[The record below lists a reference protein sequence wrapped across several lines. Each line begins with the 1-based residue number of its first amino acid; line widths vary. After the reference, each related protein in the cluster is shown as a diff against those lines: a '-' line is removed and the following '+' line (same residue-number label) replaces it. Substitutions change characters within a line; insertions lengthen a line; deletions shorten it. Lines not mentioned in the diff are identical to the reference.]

1 MFTGLIESMGTVK
14 KVGSVFLIKSEKQL
28 SLSVGDSLAVNGS
41 CLTVTDIVKN
51 LISFDV
57 SPETFSRIVPPSV
70 NAAVNLERSL
80 AVSDRM
86 HGHFV
91 TGHVDTIGSV
101 IKLKKTRGFSEI
113 TISYPAKHSLLLIEK
128 GSVAVEGISL
138 TIASLTEKNFTVA
151 VIPETLGAT
160 TAGLWK
166 PGYRVNLEFD
176 IIGKY
181 VVKAA
186 QAAGASKT
194 LRNYLEQY

>member
-1 MFTGLIESMGTVK
+1 MFTGLIECMGKVK
-14 KVGSVFLIKSEKQL
+14 KVGSILQIKSDKQL

-41 CLTVTDIVKN
+41 CLTVIDTVGYM
-51 LISFDV
+51 ISFDV
-57 SPETFSRIVPPSV
+57 SPETFTRIVHPTV
-70 NAAVNLERSL
+70 NTLVNLEYSL
-80 AVSDRM
+80 AASDRM

-91 TGHVDTIGSV
+91 TGHIDTIGSV
-101 IKLKKTRGFSEI
+101 VKTKKSKGFSEI
-113 TISYPAKHSLLLIEK
+113 IISYPEKHSLLLVEK
-128 GSVAVEGISL
+128 GSIAVDGISL

-186 QAAGASKT
+186 KAAGASKT